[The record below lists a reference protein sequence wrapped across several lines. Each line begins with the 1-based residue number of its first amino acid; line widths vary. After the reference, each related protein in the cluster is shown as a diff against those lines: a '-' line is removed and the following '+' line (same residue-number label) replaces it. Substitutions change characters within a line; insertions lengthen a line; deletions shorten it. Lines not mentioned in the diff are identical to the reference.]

1 MRDWIQRSWF
11 RHPLSLRP
19 FFRITW
25 RPKGVGL
32 GLRLDSVWDEGWH
45 ANHPLIV
52 MLTFLKW
59 NVAIGIKDSN

>member
-32 GLRLDSVWDEGWH
+32 GLVFDTVWDSGYH

-52 MLTFLKW
+52 QFTLIKW
-59 NVAIGIKDSN
+59 VLEVGIIDSN